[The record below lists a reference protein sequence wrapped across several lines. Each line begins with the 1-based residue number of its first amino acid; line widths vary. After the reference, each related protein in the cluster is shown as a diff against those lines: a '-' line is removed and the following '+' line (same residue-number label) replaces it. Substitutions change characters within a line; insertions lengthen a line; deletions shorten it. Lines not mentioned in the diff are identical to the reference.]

1 MFESIKRFYKYS
13 NAMSARKDGKKKSG
27 ISQLLT
33 FEPSTDSRFLELLK
47 NCTWAIMSENPS

>member
-33 FEPSTDSRFLELLK
+33 FEPSTDSKFL
-47 NCTWAIMSENPS
+47 